1 MKKYTT
7 FVENKKGEQ
16 KKISA
21 WLDDETAKA
30 LDESNDP
37 EITHFYIVEK
47 HKEDLIQLKETRRHI
62 SLENLIDQ
70 GHFIED
76 QDSDLSQHGVRME
89 NIQKMRKALST
100 LTDKQR
106 NVIIARHVDNLS
118 FNEIGRRMGVTG
130 KTVIAHFKAA
140 EKKIKKYYGIGAK
153 NKH

>member
-7 FVENKKGEQ
+7 FITNKKGEQ
-16 KKISA
+16 KEISV
-21 WLDDETAKA
+21 WLDDETARA
-30 LDESNDP
+30 IDEANDP

-76 QDSDLSQHGVRME
+76 QDSDLSQCGVRME
-89 NIQKMRKALST
+89 NILKMRKALST

-140 EKKIKKYYGIGAK
+140 DKKIKKYYGIGAK